1 MQLVVTMGIRQLPSH
16 PRPLQELYRE
26 FLEEAVLAEQL
37 GFDNVWASEH
47 HFAEDA
53 WNPSPITFLAAV
65 AARTE
70 RVRVGTYVLLL
81 PFHNPVRVAEDIAV
95 LDNISG
101 GRVDLPVG
109 VGSAAE
115 EFRTFGIPFNERLG
129 RTFEALRII
138 ERCFAGEEFSYK
150 GKYYDFP
157 NVRMTTTPVQKP
169 GPPIWVASMGDQ
181 SVAWTARRGYHLAA
195 GAGRG
200 HAKYEELLRQFG
212 HDGSKCQVASIP
224 VRVHLAE
231 TREKAWDEAEA
242 GLHQVLQLLSKQGRP
257 SIGDLRDRR
266 ARPAAAD
273 RRVPQRAG
281 HRPSRVSVRGRDAGG
296 GGSGAHRVSRQAA
309 DPPQP
314 QLPPARNGHERGPAL
329 DGDVCQGAHAFCKD
343 VVINEGGTWCKQ
355 KPDRRRARGSR
366 KAMSRPTGSASAT
379 WKPGGGLP
387 WF

>member
-1 MQLVVTMGIRQLPSH
+1 
-16 PRPLQELYRE
+16 
-26 FLEEAVLAEQL
+26 
-37 GFDNVWASEH
+37 
-47 HFAEDA
+47 
-53 WNPSPITFLAAV
+53 V

-200 HAKYEELLRQFG
+200 HAKYEELLVQYG
-212 HDGSKCQVASIP
+212 HDRAKCQVASIP
-224 VRVHLAE
+224 IRVHLAA
-231 TREKAWDEAEA
+231 TREQAWAEAEA
-242 GLHQVLQLLSKQGRP
+242 GLHQVLHFYRTRVDPKSATSAAGVLN
-257 SIGDLRDRR
+257 DLPPVGEFRH
-266 ARPAAAD
+266 
-273 RRVPQRAG
+273 VVGIG
-281 HRPSRVSVRGRDAGG
+281 HRGSPFLVGTPDEVGRALAAYRDKRLTHLSLNFHQPGMETSAVRRSMGMFARELMPSV
-296 GGSGAHRVSRQAA
+296 
-309 DPPQP
+309 
-314 QLPPARNGHERGPAL
+314 
-329 DGDVCQGAHAFCKD
+329 K
-343 VVINEGGTWCKQ
+343 TW
-355 KPDRRRARGSR
+355 
-366 KAMSRPTGSASAT
+366 
-379 WKPGGGLP
+379 
-387 WF
+387 

>member
-1 MQLVVTMGIRQLPSH
+1 MQLVVTMGIRQLPSN
-16 PRPLQELYRE
+16 PRPLQDLYKDH
-26 FLEEAVLAEQL
+26 LEEAVLAEEL
-37 GFDNVWASEH
+37 GFNNVWASEH

-53 WNPSPITFLAAV
+53 WNPSPVTFLAAV

-200 HAKYEELLRQFG
+200 HAKYEELLVQYG
-212 HDGSKCQVASIP
+212 HDRAKCQVASIP
-224 VRVHLAE
+224 IRVHLAA
-231 TREKAWDEAEA
+231 TREQAWAEAEA
-242 GLHQVLQLLSKQGRP
+242 GLHQVLHFYRTRVDPKSATSAAGVLN
-257 SIGDLRDRR
+257 DLPPVGEFRH
-266 ARPAAAD
+266 
-273 RRVPQRAG
+273 VVGIG
-281 HRPSRVSVRGRDAGG
+281 HRGSPFVVGTPDEVGRALAAYRDKRLTHLSLNFHQPGMETSAVRRSMAMFARELMPSV
-296 GGSGAHRVSRQAA
+296 
-309 DPPQP
+309 
-314 QLPPARNGHERGPAL
+314 
-329 DGDVCQGAHAFCKD
+329 K
-343 VVINEGGTWCKQ
+343 TW
-355 KPDRRRARGSR
+355 
-366 KAMSRPTGSASAT
+366 
-379 WKPGGGLP
+379 
-387 WF
+387 

>member
-1 MQLVVTMGIRQLPSH
+1 MQLVVTMGIRQLPSK
-16 PRPLQELYRE
+16 PRPLPDLYKDH
-26 FLEEAVLAEQL
+26 LEEAVLAEEL
-37 GFDNVWASEH
+37 GFNNVWASEH

-53 WNPSPITFLAAV
+53 WNPSPVTFLAAV
-65 AARTE
+65 AARTA

-200 HAKYEELLRQFG
+200 HAKYEELLVQYG
-212 HDGSKCQVASIP
+212 HDRAKCQVASIP
-224 VRVHLAE
+224 IRVHLAA
-231 TREKAWDEAEA
+231 TREQAWAEAEA
-242 GLHQVLQLLSKQGRP
+242 GLHQVLHFYRTRVDPKSATSAAGVLN
-257 SIGDLRDRR
+257 DLPPVGEFRH
-266 ARPAAAD
+266 
-273 RRVPQRAG
+273 VVGIG
-281 HRPSRVSVRGRDAGG
+281 HRGSPFLVGTPDEVGRALAAYRDKRLTHLSLNFHQPGMETSAVRRSMGMFARELMPSV
-296 GGSGAHRVSRQAA
+296 
-309 DPPQP
+309 
-314 QLPPARNGHERGPAL
+314 
-329 DGDVCQGAHAFCKD
+329 K
-343 VVINEGGTWCKQ
+343 TW
-355 KPDRRRARGSR
+355 
-366 KAMSRPTGSASAT
+366 
-379 WKPGGGLP
+379 
-387 WF
+387 

>member
-1 MQLVVTMGIRQLPSH
+1 MQLVVTMGIRQLPSN
-16 PRPLQELYRE
+16 PRPLPDLYKDH
-26 FLEEAVLAEQL
+26 LEEAVLAEEL
-37 GFDNVWASEH
+37 GFNDVWASEH

-53 WNPSPITFLAAV
+53 WNPSPVTFLAAV
-65 AARTE
+65 AARTA

-115 EFRTFGIPFNERLG
+115 EFRTFGIMFNERLG

-200 HAKYEELLRQFG
+200 HAKYEELLVQYG
-212 HDGSKCQVASIP
+212 HDRAKCQVASIP
-224 VRVHLAE
+224 IRVHLAA
-231 TREKAWDEAEA
+231 TREQAWAEAEA
-242 GLHQVLQLLSKQGRP
+242 GLHQVLHFYRTRVDPKSATSAAGVLN
-257 SIGDLRDRR
+257 DLPPVGEFRH
-266 ARPAAAD
+266 
-273 RRVPQRAG
+273 VVGIG
-281 HRPSRVSVRGRDAGG
+281 HRGSPFLVGTPDEVGRALAAYRDKRLTHLSLNFHQPGMETSAVRRSMGMFARELMPSV
-296 GGSGAHRVSRQAA
+296 
-309 DPPQP
+309 
-314 QLPPARNGHERGPAL
+314 
-329 DGDVCQGAHAFCKD
+329 K
-343 VVINEGGTWCKQ
+343 TW
-355 KPDRRRARGSR
+355 
-366 KAMSRPTGSASAT
+366 
-379 WKPGGGLP
+379 
-387 WF
+387 

>member
-1 MQLVVTMGIRQLPSH
+1 MQLVVTMGIRQLPSN
-16 PRPLQELYRE
+16 PRPLQDLYKDH
-26 FLEEAVLAEQL
+26 LEEAVLAEEL
-37 GFDNVWASEH
+37 GFNNVWASEH

-53 WNPSPITFLAAV
+53 WNPSPVTFLAAL

-115 EFRTFGIPFNERLG
+115 EFHTFGIPFNERLG

-138 ERCFAGEEFSYK
+138 ERCFSGVEFSHN

-157 NVRMTTTPVQKP
+157 KVRMTTIPVQKP

-200 HAKYEELLRQFG
+200 HAKYEELLVQYG
-212 HDGSKCQVASIP
+212 HDRAKCQVASIP
-224 VRVHLAE
+224 IRVHLAA
-231 TREKAWDEAEA
+231 TREQAWAEAEA
-242 GLHQVLQLLSKQGRP
+242 ELHQVLHFY
-257 SIGDLRDRR
+257 R
-266 ARPAAAD
+266 ARVDPQSATSAAGVLND
-273 RRVPQRAG
+273 FPPVGEFRHVVGIG
-281 HRPSRVSVRGRDAGG
+281 HRGSPFLVGTPDEVGRALAAYRDKRLTHLSLNFHQPGMETSAVRRSMGMFARELMPSV
-296 GGSGAHRVSRQAA
+296 
-309 DPPQP
+309 
-314 QLPPARNGHERGPAL
+314 
-329 DGDVCQGAHAFCKD
+329 K
-343 VVINEGGTWCKQ
+343 TW
-355 KPDRRRARGSR
+355 
-366 KAMSRPTGSASAT
+366 
-379 WKPGGGLP
+379 
-387 WF
+387 

>member
-1 MQLVVTMGIRQLPSH
+1 MRIVVTMGIRQLLSK
-16 PRPLQELYRE
+16 PRPLQELYGE
-26 FLEEAVLAEQL
+26 HLEEAVLAEEL

-47 HFAEDA
+47 HFSEDA

-70 RVRVGTYVLLL
+70 RVRIGTYVLLL

-95 LDNISG
+95 LDNISR

-138 ERCFAGEEFSYK
+138 ERCFAGETFSHK

-157 NVRMTTTPVQKP
+157 DVRMTTTPVQKP

-200 HAKYEELLRQFG
+200 HARYEELLHQFG
-212 HDGSKCQVASIP
+212 HDRSMRQVASIP
-224 VRVHLAE
+224 IRVHLAA
-231 TREKAWDEAEA
+231 TREQAWDEAEP
-242 GLHQVLQLLSKQGRP
+242 GLHQVLHFYRTRV
-257 SIGDLRDRR
+257 DLQSATSAAGVLNELPPVGAFRD
-266 ARPAAAD
+266 
-273 RRVPQRAG
+273 VPGIG
-281 HRPSRVSVRGRDAGG
+281 HRGSSFVVGTPEEVGRALEVYRDKRLTHLSLNFHQPGMDTATVRRSMRMFAKE
-296 GGSGAHRVSRQAA
+296 
-309 DPPQP
+309 
-314 QLPPARNGHERGPAL
+314 LMPAVKG
-329 DGDVCQGAHAFCKD
+329 
-343 VVINEGGTWCKQ
+343 W
-355 KPDRRRARGSR
+355 
-366 KAMSRPTGSASAT
+366 
-379 WKPGGGLP
+379 
-387 WF
+387 

>member
-1 MQLVVTMGIRQLPSH
+1 MGIRQLPSH
-16 PRPLQELYRE
+16 PRPLHDLYRDH
-26 FLEEAVLAEQL
+26 LEEAVLAEEL
-37 GFDNVWASEH
+37 GFDNVWANEH

-70 RVRVGTYVLLL
+70 RVRIGTYVLLL

-138 ERCFAGEEFSYK
+138 ERCFAGEEFSHK
-150 GKYYDFP
+150 GKYYEFAH
-157 NVRMTTTPVQKP
+157 VRMTTTPVQNP

-200 HAKYEELLRQFG
+200 HTKYEELLRQFG
-212 HDGSKCQVASIP
+212 HDRSKCQVASIP
-224 VRVHLAE
+224 IRVHLAE

-242 GLHQVLQLLSKQGRP
+242 GLHQVLYFYRIRVDLQSATFTGGVLDRLP
-257 SIGDLRDRR
+257 SVGEFRNVSGI
-266 ARPAAAD
+266 
-273 RRVPQRAG
+273 G
-281 HRPSRVSVRGRDAGG
+281 HRGTPFVVGTADEVARALEAYRDKRLTHLSLNFHQPGMETGTVRRSMAMFAKELMPSV
-296 GGSGAHRVSRQAA
+296 
-309 DPPQP
+309 
-314 QLPPARNGHERGPAL
+314 
-329 DGDVCQGAHAFCKD
+329 
-343 VVINEGGTWCKQ
+343 
-355 KPDRRRARGSR
+355 
-366 KAMSRPTGSASAT
+366 KA
-379 WKPGGGLP
+379 W
-387 WF
+387 